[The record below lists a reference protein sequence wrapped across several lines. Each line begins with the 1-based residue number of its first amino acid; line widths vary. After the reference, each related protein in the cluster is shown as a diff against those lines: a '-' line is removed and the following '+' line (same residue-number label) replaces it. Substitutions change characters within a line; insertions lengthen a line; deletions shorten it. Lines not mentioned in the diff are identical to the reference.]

1 MPPKPPPIQTP
12 HFISTRRRLFSF
24 SFHLL
29 SPSWIN
35 FCTGSHATG
44 ATFAAAPIPTYFVCR
59 AKEDWFIFYTYQTSV
74 DSSPPAHIF
83 STRFYPLL
91 YSCAGT
97 SNLPIP
103 SHWNGAH
110 VLNKLISHNCCPRQN
125 RWPYLLEGRCT
136 IVIYN
141 RWLPQL
147 SWWRQRKAWR
157 RQLQEGWQQHSVT
170 PLNYSPHRKVVVW
183 QEHLVEQCLNISSP
197 NTSTNRDVIKH

>member
-44 ATFAAAPIPTYFVCR
+44 ATFAAAPMPTYFVCR
-59 AKEDWFIFYTYQTSV
+59 AKEDWFTFYTYQTSV

-83 STRFYPLL
+83 STRFLSLL

-103 SHWNGAH
+103 SHCNGAH
-110 VLNKLISHNCCPRQN
+110 VLNKLISHNCCPRQVHDCDLQQVITTAFMMKTAKSMKTTATE
-125 RWPYLLEGRCT
+125 RLTTALCDTTQLL
-136 IVIYN
+136 
-141 RWLPQL
+141 
-147 SWWRQRKAWR
+147 A
-157 RQLQEGWQQHSVT
+157 
-170 PLNYSPHRKVVVW
+170 SP
-183 QEHLVEQCLNISSP
+183 
-197 NTSTNRDVIKH
+197 